1 MTAGSRADAIT
12 ATPFSM
18 SAVLQRR
25 ISVLS
30 SPSWVFG
37 PAGVILN
44 VWPGIV
50 IDILLDD
57 AINAWRVGDRQLE
70 VEGGGRPGHRHD
82 QDKSTY
88 D

>member
-57 AINAWRVGDRQLE
+57 AINAWRVGDC
-70 VEGGGRPGHRHD
+70 GGRPGHRHD